1 MHQLS
6 LPVLLMHPTA
16 PRWDLHYHYQACLL
30 LFEPFRFLVS
40 LLLELDQVAK
50 KYKNWSWFKMQSRI
64 LFFSKSFNAELPF
77 WISYL
82 NPFSCKSFYNCFS
95 WSLRDIRNT
104 FTSSAMSIFFV
115 SSRTAFS
122 SRSIR
127 NLLTAII
134 KLFLSIFTRFDSSG
148 QCIYYYVIIYLF

>member
-6 LPVLLMHPTA
+6 LPVLLIHLTA

-50 KYKNWSWFKMQSRI
+50 KYKIEVDSRCN
-64 LFFSKSFNAELPF
+64 LVFCFSPSRSSNAELPF

-95 WSLRDIRNT
+95 RSLRDIRNT
-104 FTSSAMSIFFV
+104 FTSSTVSIFFV
-115 SSRTAFS
+115 SSRAALS

-127 NLLTAII
+127 YLLTAII
-134 KLFLSIFTRFDSSG
+134 KLRYWKEFETIG
-148 QCIYYYVIIYLF
+148 

>member
-50 KYKNWSWFKMQSRI
+50 KYTNWSWFKMQPRIQASPPLLRCLVSFLTWIRSVVSRLTIASPGVSGISEI
-64 LFFSKSFNAELPF
+64 LSLAPRWPYSLSVPAPRFRLGVSGTFCEQSSN
-77 WISYL
+77 
-82 NPFSCKSFYNCFS
+82 YNT
-95 WSLRDIRNT
+95 LKPKH
-104 FTSSAMSIFFV
+104 V
-115 SSRTAFS
+115 
-122 SRSIR
+122 
-127 NLLTAII
+127 AII
-134 KLFLSIFTRFDSSG
+134 KIQLVNVFT
-148 QCIYYYVIIYLF
+148 ITW